1 MATENRE
8 ERGHLLLKERRFT
21 AKSISAK
28 SFFDASLSELIL
40 IAAAAKGGAAV
51 AAVDGEEN
59 VPKGKGFYGR
69 SKFSL
74 FRVRLIFQSER
85 ELNCAAL

>member
-40 IAAAAKGGAAV
+40 IAAAAAKGGAAV

-74 FRVRLIFQSER
+74 FRVRLISR
-85 ELNCAAL
+85 VNGS